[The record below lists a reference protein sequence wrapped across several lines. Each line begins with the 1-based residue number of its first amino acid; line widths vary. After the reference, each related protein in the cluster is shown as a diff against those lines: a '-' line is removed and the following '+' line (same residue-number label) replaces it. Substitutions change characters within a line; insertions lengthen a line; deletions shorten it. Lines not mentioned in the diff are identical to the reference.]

1 MAVSFVLILPM
12 AGILGMGNQPIME
25 NREAEQ
31 ERNAQIDIQKIA
43 DILETTKAVD
53 LDGTEEKAA
62 EETDPLQS
70 KYENLPEDQKQLLK
84 DIYNF
89 ME

>member
-1 MAVSFVLILPM
+1 M
-12 AGILGMGNQPIME
+12 AGILGMGNQPIVE

-53 LDGTEEKAA
+53 LDGTEEKSTEEKAA
-62 EETDPLQS
+62 EETESITVQIRKS
-70 KYENLPEDQKQLLK
+70 ARGSEVSC
-84 DIYNF
+84 
-89 ME
+89 